1 MAKKLTKTQAKK
13 LTKRALDAIGKLM
26 TDRLMQPD
34 SVVPITMDSFKKSRQ
49 PLKTAFNKL

>member
-1 MAKKLTKTQAKK
+1 MARKLTKTQAKK

-34 SVVPITMDSFKKSRQ
+34 SVVPITMDTFKKARQ
-49 PLKTAFNKL
+49 PLKMAFNKL

>member
-13 LTKRALDAIGKLM
+13 LIKRALDAIGKLM

-34 SVVPITMDSFKKSRQ
+34 SVVPVTMDSFKKSRQ